1 MSISQDAFN
10 ECYKNPEQ
18 DKIYIF
24 TMNDYENFELGF
36 KKFIEYLPE
45 MMEKNDIVPT
55 VNNIKDCLISFVE
68 EVELLPREVKDQFIN
83 EIENSKDFANIIN
96 DKEELDVVKYNKVL
110 EPIDM
115 KKIEEINKKHENGTL
130 TEVDVLNYKIGLD
143 DIHH

>member
-68 EVELLPREVKDQFIN
+68 EVELLPQEVKEQFIN